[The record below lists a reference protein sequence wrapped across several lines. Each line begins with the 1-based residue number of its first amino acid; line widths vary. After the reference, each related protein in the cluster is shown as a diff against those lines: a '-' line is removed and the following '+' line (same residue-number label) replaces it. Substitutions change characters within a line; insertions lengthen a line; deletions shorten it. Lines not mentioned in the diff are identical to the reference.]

1 MSDTPK
7 LCQSCAAIVEESG
20 LHFVECG
27 GIQNGLKTSPKVW
40 RLRPKNEAIR
50 EAQIT
55 QDLQRLSKALALL
68 DKWRECAERLV
79 EAFRGVPYD
88 PFTVGSFNAQNC
100 KNALAD
106 FKKLK
111 DSGK

>member
-1 MSDTPK
+1 MSDPKKELKNIESMMFGGFIEPTPK
-7 LCQSCAAIVEESG
+7 NGIAWRVFEAVMG
-20 LHFVECG
+20 LRKERD
-27 GIQNGLKTSPKVW
+27 Q
-40 RLRPKNEAIR
+40 
-50 EAQIT
+50 
-55 QDLQRLSKALALL
+55 
-68 DKWRECAERLV
+68 WRECAERLV